1 MDGNHRN
8 DSKQVA
14 GLLQPEILHNGRDRS
29 LAPVSPSSSEP
40 RSSSSETPSSSC
52 EPHSSSAPSSSAT
65 SSSAPSSSAPS
76 SSKPPYS
83 SEPPSS
89 SATSSSAP
97 SSSKPPYSSETP
109 SSSARRPSSSPPFGN
124 GDVRSRRVEDGEAG
138 RTRRDDGASSCCL
151 LEDLKRLPQCDK
163 QLGPLKFSQSHT
175 VLIDVAAFNDEI
187 GLLPQSGRD
196 MWHSHFVKSPSSP
209 SSVTIKTGM
218 IKSQTSRWDVI
229 SKQLGALA
237 KKTAVSVE
245 DVKDAV
251 FKYNP
256 KYKGQWSFE
265 ALSLFVKVIP
275 KEENYFSKLFP
286 KIAALALKLPDL
298 VQKGI
303 PLLRSGHPA
312 SITLSQA
319 QISCLL
325 ANAFFCTFPHRN
337 TTHPNAEY
345 HNYPS
350 INFTSL
356 WGQWSPRKKEK
367 LRAIMYYFQVVTDE
381 KTQPK
386 GLVTFE
392 RRCLKDH
399 GPNWRSCKE
408 TLSKLHVT
416 TRGTIETEGTGLLQ
430 VDFACSSIGGG
441 VLGSGLVQEEIL
453 FLMNPELIV
462 SRLFTE
468 RLADNEC
475 LIVTGCQQFSCYSG
489 YGDTF
494 EWAGPHED
502 RLHRDEWGRLRRQ
515 ILAIDA
521 VNYKHRRDQYNMIRV
536 TRELNK
542 AYCGFK
548 ADGHNEP
555 DIATGKWGCGAF
567 NGDPHLKAVV
577 QLMAAAKAKRGL
589 AFFTFED
596 ETLKQRLQQTHR
608 LLVTRGTTVGKLF
621 GLLEDYCSVQQASS
635 GSHVDLFD
643 FIENTVAGSRSQL

>member
-1 MDGNHRN
+1 MDSNPRN
-8 DSKQVA
+8 NSSQMAKV
-14 GLLQPEILHNGRDRS
+14 LQPEILHNGRDRS
-29 LAPVSPSSSEP
+29 LVPVSPSSSEP
-40 RSSSSETPSSSC
+40 PSSF
-52 EPHSSSAPSSSAT
+52 ETHSSFSEPSS
-65 SSSAPSSSAPS
+65 S

-83 SEPPSS
+83 
-89 SATSSSAP
+89 T
-97 SSSKPPYSSETP
+97 ETP
-109 SSSARRPSSSPPFGN
+109 SSSAHRPSSPPFGS
-124 GDVRSRRVEDGEAG
+124 GDVRSRRVEDGEAARTRRDDG
-138 RTRRDDGASSCCL
+138 EDARTRRDDGASSCCL

-163 QLGPLKFSQSHT
+163 KLGPLKFSRTHT
-175 VLIDVAAFNDEI
+175 VLVDVAAFNDRI
-187 GLLPQSGRD
+187 GLYPQSGRD
-196 MWHSHFVKSPSSP
+196 MWHSSFVKSPCSP
-209 SSVTIKTGM
+209 SSVMIKTGLT
-218 IKSQTSRWDVI
+218 KSQTSRWDVI

-256 KYKGQWSFE
+256 KYKGQWSFD
-265 ALSLFVKVIP
+265 ALSIFVKVIP
-275 KEENYFSKLFP
+275 KEENNFSKLFP

-303 PLLRSGHPA
+303 PLLRSGHHA

-337 TTHPNAEY
+337 TTHHNAEY

-356 WGQWSPRKKEK
+356 LGQWSQRKKEK
-367 LRAIMYYFQVVTDE
+367 LRAIMYYFHVVTDE
-381 KTQPK
+381 KTPTK

-399 GPNWRSCKE
+399 VHDWRHCKG
-408 TLSKLHVT
+408 TMPKLHVT

-475 LIVTGCQQFSCYSG
+475 LIVTGCQQFSRYSG
-489 YGDTF
+489 YGETF

-502 RLHRDEWGRLRRQ
+502 RLDRDEWGRLKRQ

-521 VNYKHRRDQYNMIRV
+521 VNYKHRRDQYTMIRV

-589 AFFTFED
+589 AFFTFDD
-596 ETLKQRLQQTHR
+596 EKLKQGLQQTYR
-608 LLVTRGTTVGKLF
+608 LLVTRGTTVGQLY
-621 GLLEDYCSVQQASS
+621 GLLEDFCAVQQAAS
-635 GSHVDLFD
+635 GFHVDLFG
-643 FIENTVAGSRSQL
+643 FIENTLTSSRSQL

>member
-1 MDGNHRN
+1 M
-8 DSKQVA
+8 A
-14 GLLQPEILHNGRDRS
+14 GIEVWPQSPHPPLNPAHLPLKPPHLPVNPTLPLHPLPLQPLPLHPPPLHPLPQNP
-29 LAPVSPSSSEP
+29 LIPLNPP
-40 RSSSSETPSSSC
+40 LPLQ
-52 EPHSSSAPSSSAT
+52 PLPLHPL
-65 SSSAPSSSAPS
+65 PLNPLIPL
-76 SSKPPYS
+76 KPPLPLHAAPPPL
-83 SEPPSS
+83 PPS
-89 SATSSSAP
+89 
-97 SSSKPPYSSETP
+97 
-109 SSSARRPSSSPPFGN
+109 
-124 GDVRSRRVEDGEAG
+124 
-138 RTRRDDGASSCCL
+138 
-151 LEDLKRLPQCDK
+151 
-163 QLGPLKFSQSHT
+163 
-175 VLIDVAAFNDEI
+175 VAAFNDEI

-298 VQKGI
+298 VQK
-303 PLLRSGHPA
+303 
-312 SITLSQA
+312 
-319 QISCLL
+319 
-325 ANAFFCTFPHRN
+325 
-337 TTHPNAEY
+337 
-345 HNYPS
+345 
-350 INFTSL
+350 
-356 WGQWSPRKKEK
+356 WSPRKKEK

-381 KTQPK
+381 SELTLNLLFLPFVRTVETQPK

-399 GPNWRSCKE
+399 GPNWR
-408 TLSKLHVT
+408 
-416 TRGTIETEGTGLLQ
+416 
-430 VDFACSSIGGG
+430 SSIGGG

-555 DIATGKWGCGAF
+555 DIATGKWGS
-567 NGDPHLKAVV
+567 VV

-608 LLVTRGTTVGKLF
+608 LLVTRGTTVDGPGPVDDGADAGLDVVVVTLVLVLF
-621 GLLEDYCSVQQASS
+621 LTPHQVSVWIALRLRFHQKPPPKHLRFHSGVTCSTRTTATAASMLRFLRSRNTILFTSS
-635 GSHVDLFD
+635 GLAAAGPSSGIRRRKLPEGLQDLSAEDVEVVCRSRAVDND
-643 FIENTVAGSRSQL
+643 PVAVVQLTHCKVLGQFLTN